1 MRLSLTAR
9 RPPTALERLLGP
21 KRARRLR
28 RRLGLVAL
36 GAGYGLLKPRAR
48 SAAIAGAAAL
58 AVAVA
63 LIRWG

>member
-28 RRLGLVAL
+28 RRLGLLAL
-36 GAGYGLLKPRAR
+36 GTGYTLLKPRPGWAPVAG
-48 SAAIAGAAAL
+48 SAAL
-58 AVAVA
+58 VVLVAVRLWA
-63 LIRWG
+63 